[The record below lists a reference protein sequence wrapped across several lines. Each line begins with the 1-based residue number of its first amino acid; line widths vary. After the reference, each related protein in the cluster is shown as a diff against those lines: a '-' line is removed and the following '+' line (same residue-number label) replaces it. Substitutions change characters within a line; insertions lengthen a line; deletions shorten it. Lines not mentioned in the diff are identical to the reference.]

1 MKLLFIIFSAVIGIA
16 VLSFIAFIL
25 FLSFQS
31 RKQPPSFGKYEEK
44 YYVCRDQKLLE
55 GGIFNKGPKKKF
67 PENNNKLWCYQDE
80 WEEIDKNTFK
90 ELASDWYGVNW
101 EDDIPFWSASNKRT
115 NKD

>member
-1 MKLLFIIFSAVIGIA
+1 M
-16 VLSFIAFIL
+16 

-31 RKQPPSFGKYEEK
+31 RKQPPSFGEYEEK

-90 ELASDWYGVNW
+90 ELAISIQENAKGLALLDALGAGLEKAPRVN
-101 EDDIPFWSASNKRT
+101 
-115 NKD
+115 